1 MWISS
6 VNRFNDHTEN
16 KHEIY
21 TIQLMG
27 MIYIEDIINKIYV
40 YNWTGEWTELFRKEI
55 IIRII
60 FNW

>member
-1 MWISS
+1 M
-6 VNRFNDHTEN
+6 NRFNDHTEN
-16 KHEIY
+16 KHDIY
-21 TIQLMG
+21 TMQLTG
-27 MIYIEDIINKIYV
+27 MIYIEDIINNIYV